1 MVMNHSSLYLSTCCR
16 FAHCCQDPCGWSRMC
31 VHIKIFYYPSKKKQ
45 VCDIFNFLIL
55 FIAVL
60 GIILQKKLYLSL
72 TLSIDLRII
81 ARIYVGGADIL
92 VHVCTF
98 KKLL

>member
-1 MVMNHSSLYLSTCCR
+1 
-16 FAHCCQDPCGWSRMC
+16 MC
-31 VHIKIFYYPSKKKQ
+31 VHVKLFYYPSKKKQ

-60 GIILQKKLYLSL
+60 GIILQKNLLYLSL
-72 TLSIDLRII
+72 TLSIDVRII